1 MADSNNG
8 NPTLPAGGISA
19 PKNEEQGA
27 VGTPSHDDDTLPID
41 GISRPGDGERSEE
54 AYAQTIAAVSGPG
67 GGPGSGAARGGASLV
82 DERLTDLHPGRYE
95 VEQEIGAGGIG
106 KVYLALDTHL
116 GRQVALK
123 ELLTTLPGSV
133 DGASG
138 RVSGSRTPIELRF
151 VNEARITGQLE
162 HPGVVPVYELGRRPD
177 DTVYYAMQLVR
188 GRTLEEALSERDLRG
203 RLKLLPHF
211 VDLCNTVAYAHSR
224 KVIHRDLKPENVMLG
239 DYGETVLLDWGL
251 AKAQGT
257 DDVQE
262 RALEDE
268 IERLKDASPLA
279 TVAGVPIGTPGYM
292 PPEQALGN
300 LDEVDERSDVYSL
313 GAILYQLLTGR
324 APFEGQTALEV
335 ITAVVRGQSTP
346 VDELEPHCPAELTAI
361 ATRAMQA
368 DRSERYAD
376 AQALAADVGAFLT
389 GGIVGAHRYSW
400 TARLWRELL
409 RYKWILAAGVAVIAV
424 GGVAWWYRGVDLA
437 RQQAQEQERRRVE
450 AVAQVDQVIVQ
461 VAEGTGKER
470 WFDTFTFKL
479 LALGGPGVEAVVE
492 DRVIQALAHPSTDVR
507 RLAART
513 LSGMGSVRAVDSL
526 VARLAEGV
534 EEEVVVTIEVMNA
547 LGVIGDARA
556 EPAVR
561 DARWR
566 HGQASAVWIQ
576 TDLAYQMIPLAPLP
590 ADRSTMTAEDWH
602 SRGRALLWKSEHD
615 DAIDAYTQAIELD
628 PKSTK
633 SYNNRA
639 IVWRQLGQ
647 NDKALAD
654 YDKVLLLEPGS
665 PRTLNNRAILKRSL
679 EDYDGALA
687 DLDQVV
693 AGGKVGPLAL
703 RNRALTKRLMGDI
716 EGARADLQLALDS
729 NPKDARSYAQVG
741 STWAW
746 THDWD
751 RALSAYEQAIAIS
764 DKYTFPVLARAR
776 ILYILGRQ
784 QEASDAVDHVLRL
797 DPHDN
802 RARRVRA
809 HLHMLA
815 GRHDAAKRDLDFC
828 LENECIRGY
837 TRNALRYAQRAIVY
851 HAALGDYDSALR
863 DLQSA
868 LDSHPRRED
877 SVAYRLEAL
886 AVSLRA
892 GDLSAQDHWLEA
904 LAPSD
909 RGLWHDRLMQMVH
922 GRESYAAVVEA
933 MDGSSQRRCL
943 MALAGGV
950 AAELAGDGSRAVDR
964 YRTAAQAYEPHH
976 LACILAGQAERFLVA
991 D

>member
-1 MADSNNG
+1 
-8 NPTLPAGGISA
+8 
-19 PKNEEQGA
+19 
-27 VGTPSHDDDTLPID
+27 
-41 GISRPGDGERSEE
+41 
-54 AYAQTIAAVSGPG
+54 
-67 GGPGSGAARGGASLV
+67 
-82 DERLTDLHPGRYE
+82 
-95 VEQEIGAGGIG
+95 
-106 KVYLALDTHL
+106 
-116 GRQVALK
+116 
-123 ELLTTLPGSV
+123 
-133 DGASG
+133 
-138 RVSGSRTPIELRF
+138 
-151 VNEARITGQLE
+151 
-162 HPGVVPVYELGRRPD
+162 
-177 DTVYYAMQLVR
+177 
-188 GRTLEEALSERDLRG
+188 
-203 RLKLLPHF
+203 
-211 VDLCNTVAYAHSR
+211 
-224 KVIHRDLKPENVMLG
+224 
-239 DYGETVLLDWGL
+239 
-251 AKAQGT
+251 
-257 DDVQE
+257 
-262 RALEDE
+262 
-268 IERLKDASPLA
+268 
-279 TVAGVPIGTPGYM
+279 
-292 PPEQALGN
+292 
-300 LDEVDERSDVYSL
+300 
-313 GAILYQLLTGR
+313 
-324 APFEGQTALEV
+324 
-335 ITAVVRGQSTP
+335 
-346 VDELEPHCPAELTAI
+346 
-361 ATRAMQA
+361 
-368 DRSERYAD
+368 
-376 AQALAADVGAFLT
+376 
-389 GGIVGAHRYSW
+389 
-400 TARLWRELL
+400 
-409 RYKWILAAGVAVIAV
+409 
-424 GGVAWWYRGVDLA
+424 
-437 RQQAQEQERRRVE
+437 
-450 AVAQVDQVIVQ
+450 
-461 VAEGTGKER
+461 
-470 WFDTFTFKL
+470 
-479 LALGGPGVEAVVE
+479 VE

-526 VARLAEGV
+526 VARLTEGV

-741 STWAW
+741 TTWAW

-892 GDLSAQDHWLEA
+892 GDLAAQDHWLEA